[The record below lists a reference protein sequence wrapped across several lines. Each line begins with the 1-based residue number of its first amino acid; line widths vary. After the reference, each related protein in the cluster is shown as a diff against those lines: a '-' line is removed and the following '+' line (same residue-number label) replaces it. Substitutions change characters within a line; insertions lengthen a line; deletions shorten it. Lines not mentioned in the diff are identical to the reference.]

1 MERYTIGELE
11 QLNHGK
17 VRLAAE
23 LQSIFA
29 DYAVPQC
36 VLTTP
41 YMNPHNTV
49 FSAAA
54 EKMGGYK
61 VSKMGAFQAR
71 ATRDASSSDDKIL
84 LNLRRAFSSVVSGK
98 DGTLQCV
105 NTINQLIIAK
115 KLVPKIAELFFNTM
129 IQSPNY
135 IPQYINVLFSLKRYD
150 DLQDSIQITLTK
162 HALQVFDNPVVLPD
176 SNISSGEL
184 LTRQHAAATCTV
196 VTQMFCYDFEQ
207 HKELTLKGPRSVF
220 DNEAKLKTRLLDPL
234 FERVNTTADPNTLR
248 SLAETFKTIAQTEK
262 FAHCLVEYKDQLKTF
277 FADKR
282 FKLTERMPL
291 RDLI

>member
-29 DYAVPQC
+29 DYAVPPC

-41 YMNPHNTV
+41 YMNPHNVV

-71 ATRDASSSDDKIL
+71 ATRDAASSDDKIL

-129 IQSPNY
+129 VQSPNY

-150 DLQDSIQITLTK
+150 NLQDSIQITLTK
-162 HALQVFDNPVVLPD
+162 HALQIFDNPVVLPD
-176 SNISSGEL
+176 SNIASGEL
-184 LTRQHAAATCTV
+184 LTRQHAAATCMV

-220 DNEAKLKTRLLDPL
+220 DNEEKLKTRLLDPL
-234 FERVNTTADPNTLR
+234 VERVNTTADPNTLR
-248 SLAETFKTIAQTEK
+248 SLADTFKTLAQTEK
-262 FAHCLVEYKDQLKTF
+262 FAHCLDEYKEQLKTF